1 MWIQNPELQNVF
13 ENKLTHTTEQKE
25 NFQNFPQTL
34 KTQKTKTI
42 FYLSSKVLW
51 KLKWKNKIVKK
62 SCTLLLKILPCRH
75 LRSRSYSSFQ
85 KAQCMMFW
93 NVYKETLSVERKPG
107 SGGAR
112 RSIDPVVARKVVKS
126 FKQNPGLS
134 DGDRAARYGTT
145 RDTAR
150 KYRIR
155 AVYKSFSMIKHP
167 NRSDKQVAIA
177 KSRIRLLYNELTK
190 FKGCLILN
198 DETYVKANFKQLPG
212 RKFYVSQFRGNV
224 PDKFKYIQVDKFAKK
239 FMVWQAICSCGRR
252 SEPFI
257 TNQTMTAY
265 LYIKECLKKRLLPFI
280 RSHRVPVKFWP
291 DLATI
296 HYAGKTNRW
305 YEENQVDVIPKV
317 MNPPNCPQFRP
328 IERYWAMVKRIL
340 KKNGGSSKDIKNFRQ
355 KWKKF
360 SGKVTEATVHQ
371 LMSTIKRK
379 LRISLRKHEL

>member
-1 MWIQNPELQNVF
+1 MEKQNREKILHTF
-13 ENKLTHTTEQKE
+13 IENPTMSA
-25 NFQNFPQTL
+25 F
-34 KTQKTKTI
+34 
-42 FYLSSKVLW
+42 
-51 KLKWKNKIVKK
+51 KIAK
-62 SCTLLLKILPCRH
+62 LLKFPKSTVYDVLKR
-75 LRSRSYSSFQ
+75 
-85 KAQCMMFW
+85 
-93 NVYKETLSVERKPG
+93 YKETLSVERKPG

-167 NRSDKQVAIA
+167 NRSDKQVAIT

-190 FKGCLILN
+190 FRGCLVID
-198 DETYVKANFKQLPG
+198 DETYVKADFKQLSG
-212 RKFYVSQFRGNV
+212 RKFYVSQFCGSV
-224 PDKFKYIQVDKFAKK
+224 PDKFKYIQVDKFGKK
-239 FMVWQAICSCGRR
+239 FMVWQAICSCDRR

-257 TNQTMTAY
+257 TNQTMTAD
-265 LYIKECLKKRLLPFI
+265 LYIKECLKKRLIPFI
-280 RSHRVPVKFWP
+280 KSHKGPVKFWP
-291 DLATI
+291 DLATVR
-296 HYAGKTNRW
+296 YASKTKHW
-305 YEENQVDVIPKV
+305 YEVNQVDVVPKV
-317 MNPPNCPQFRP
+317 LNPPNCPQFRP